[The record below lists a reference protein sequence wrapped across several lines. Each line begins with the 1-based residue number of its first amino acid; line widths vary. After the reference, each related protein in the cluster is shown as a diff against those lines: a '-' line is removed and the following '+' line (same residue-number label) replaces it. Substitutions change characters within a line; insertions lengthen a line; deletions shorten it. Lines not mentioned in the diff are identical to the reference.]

1 MERLI
6 FIIFTCSGI
15 LGEKDSQVF
24 TFMITVRTICCK
36 GLSKRS
42 LIGVQLYRFLYV
54 ILSSV
59 NLLRYLDV
67 RNLSDVSGF
76 FEGTENRSL
85 GGKEI

>member
-1 MERLI
+1 MKRLI
-6 FIIFTCSGI
+6 FIIFTCSGM

-24 TFMITVRTICCK
+24 IFMLTERTICCK

-54 ILSSV
+54 ILLSG
-59 NLLRYLDV
+59 NLLRNLDV
-67 RNLSDVSGF
+67 SDISEV